1 MLGLL
6 AWGRRH
12 CYKSRWHI
20 QPEHQLP
27 FQNQHRKIKLPAF
40 SNVYLPAFIPVR
52 HFILHISVN
61 DNYVTCGCAIPIG
74 KYCKITSHNSTATC
88 LSGPRVGQ
96 HKPVVFLTGGGMK
109 QYIMLVK
116 ILRLSRNCLKSTWLE
131 FYDQT
136 NFVSIQITYL

>member
-61 DNYVTCGCAIPIG
+61 DNYVMCGCAIPIG
-74 KYCKITSHNSTATC
+74 KYYKTTSHNTTATC

-96 HKPVVFLTGGGMK
+96 HKPVVFLTGGGRGNEAVYNACENFTVK
-109 QYIMLVK
+109 QKL
-116 ILRLSRNCLKSTWLE
+116 LE
-131 FYDQT
+131 
-136 NFVSIQITYL
+136 VHMVGVL